1 MYHLTEMMRKQLF
14 LLNFKYIK
22 CCMTFICFYLDSRN
36 KDEITV
42 ERIATAKVIIFG
54 GPRRKFT
61 ANEVNNIFKQF
72 IVLLYV
78 GFSLGKLG
86 HKGLQRHYFLSFD
99 YETTLVEQGMLL
111 YPFLKP
117 LIIRPDILQLV
128 LNAWWAT
135 LSFIACILYH
145 YQYHFQFSPL
155 TFFHKIY
162 A

>member
-1 MYHLTEMMRKQLF
+1 MMRKQPF
-14 LLNFKYIK
+14 LLNFKYMK

-61 ANEVNNIFKQF
+61 ANEVNINIFEQF

-117 LIIRPDILQLV
+117 LIIRHNILQLV

-135 LSFIACILYH
+135 LFFVACILYH
-145 YQYHFQFSPL
+145 YQYHFQF
-155 TFFHKIY
+155 FHKIY

>member
-1 MYHLTEMMRKQLF
+1 
-14 LLNFKYIK
+14 
-22 CCMTFICFYLDSRN
+22 MTFICFYLDSRN

-61 ANEVNNIFKQF
+61 ANEVNINIFEYF

-117 LIIRPDILQLV
+117 LIIRHNIL
-128 LNAWWAT
+128 
-135 LSFIACILYH
+135 
-145 YQYHFQFSPL
+145 
-155 TFFHKIY
+155 
-162 A
+162 

>member
-1 MYHLTEMMRKQLF
+1 MMRKQPF
-14 LLNFKYIK
+14 LLNFKYMK

-61 ANEVNNIFKQF
+61 ANEVNINTFEQF

-135 LSFIACILYH
+135 LSFVASILYH
-145 YQYHFQFSPL
+145 YQCHFQ
-155 TFFHKIY
+155 FFHKIY

>member
-1 MYHLTEMMRKQLF
+1 MMRKQLF
-14 LLNFKYIK
+14 LLNFKYTK

-86 HKGLQRHYFLSFD
+86 LKGLKRHYF
-99 YETTLVEQGMLL
+99 
-111 YPFLKP
+111 
-117 LIIRPDILQLV
+117 
-128 LNAWWAT
+128 
-135 LSFIACILYH
+135 
-145 YQYHFQFSPL
+145 
-155 TFFHKIY
+155 
-162 A
+162 

>member
-1 MYHLTEMMRKQLF
+1 MMRKQPF
-14 LLNFKYIK
+14 LLNFKYMK

-61 ANEVNNIFKQF
+61 ANEVNINIFEQF

-135 LSFIACILYH
+135 LSFVASILYH
-145 YQYHFQFSPL
+145 YQCHFQ
-155 TFFHKIY
+155 FFHKIY

>member
-1 MYHLTEMMRKQLF
+1 MMRKQPF

-42 ERIATAKVIIFG
+42 ERTATAKVIIFG

-61 ANEVNNIFKQF
+61 ANEVNINIFEQF

-117 LIIRPDILQLV
+117 LIIRPKQLV

-135 LSFIACILYH
+135 LFFVACILYH
-145 YQYHFQFSPL
+145 YQYHFQF
-155 TFFHKIY
+155 FHKIY

>member
-1 MYHLTEMMRKQLF
+1 MMRKQPF
-14 LLNFKYIK
+14 LLNFKYMK

-61 ANEVNNIFKQF
+61 ANEVNINIFEQF

-135 LSFIACILYH
+135 LSFVASILYH
-145 YQYHFQFSPL
+145 YQCHLQ
-155 TFFHKIY
+155 FFHKIY